1 LKENASLSVVPMPFF
16 KEPLLSGSEKGFQTV
31 GSDSQTITLG
41 CCDIPSPYFALL
53 LVRKRGQTVKGTT
66 GSEECLMVEENAE

>member
-1 LKENASLSVVPMPFF
+1 MPFF

-31 GSDSQTITLG
+31 GSDSQTITLS
-41 CCDIPSPYFALL
+41 CYDVPSPHFAFL

-66 GSEECLMVEENAE
+66 GSEAAHDLWASGVSFPQSSK